1 MSVIMIIVGSL
12 VTALLA
18 IGIVGG
24 VILSI
29 VSVVRLVSG
38 RGNINGKTVGKGYRF
53 WISGICML
61 NAVALLV
68 GGYFG
73 IKAFQNNKD
82 KIVQAIEQQSEKDD
96 ILPDFLQD
104 ENVTEK

>member
-1 MSVIMIIVGSL
+1 MSVIMIIAGSL

-29 VSVVRLVSG
+29 ISVVRLVSG
-38 RGNINGKTVGKGYRF
+38 KGDMNGKMVGKGYRF
-53 WISGICML
+53 MISGICVL
-61 NAVALLV
+61 NAFALLV

-82 KIVQAIEQQSEKDD
+82 EIWSVIEQQSEEDE